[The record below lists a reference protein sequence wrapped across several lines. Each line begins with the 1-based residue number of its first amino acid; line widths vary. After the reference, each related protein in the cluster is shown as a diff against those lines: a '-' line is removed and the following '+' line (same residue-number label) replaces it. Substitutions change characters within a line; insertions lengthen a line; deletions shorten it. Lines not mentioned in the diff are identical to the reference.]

1 MQVKYSV
8 GYAYPE
14 LVNHAFQL
22 RQQVFTHEQG
32 FPADIDVDECDDN
45 ALHVVL
51 YIDHTPVAVLR
62 CILHPH
68 KVIKVGRVAVLK
80 QHRGKGLGRKL
91 MTFVE
96 QYAKEHQFQSIE
108 LSAQHTAIAFYE
120 ALGYHTQGDSY
131 DEDGMAHIYMVLS
144 LT

>member
-32 FPADIDVDECDDN
+32 FPADIDVDEYDDN

-62 CILHPH
+62 CILSPIRPS
-68 KVIKVGRVAVLK
+68 KW
-80 QHRGKGLGRKL
+80 
-91 MTFVE
+91 VE
-96 QYAKEHQFQSIE
+96 SLFSSNIE
-108 LSAQHTAIAFYE
+108 VK
-120 ALGYHTQGDSY
+120 ALVVS
-131 DEDGMAHIYMVLS
+131 S
-144 LT
+144 